1 MKSKMKTPSLSVVI
15 PVFNEEKTIEEI
27 FNKVYE
33 NELVSE
39 IIIVDDFSSDESF
52 DIIRKVVKN
61 KGKNQKPKLVISRNS
76 KNIGKGGTL
85 KSGFKLATSD
95 VIVVQDAD
103 LEYDPKDYNDLL
115 KPIAE
120 DKADVVYGSRFIGG
134 PHRVLYFWHYIGN
147 KTLTLLSNIFTNLN
161 LTDMET
167 CYKMFRK
174 DILKTIN
181 LKSNRFGFEPEF
193 TAKIAKANLRIY
205 ELPISYYG
213 RTYKDGKKITWKDGL
228 AAIYHILYYN
238 MSLNLFLVLMF
249 VFIFFLLLSF

>member
-52 DIIRKVVKN
+52 DIIRKVVKD
-61 KGKNQKPKLVISRNS
+61 KGKNKKPKLVISRNS